1 MCEVVIRRDRS
12 SNRDAVGV
20 PLAVPEVVGGKARF
34 NGRTLT
40 DWVGDAVDR
49 LVDAIEPRAVVLF
62 GSVARGDDGPYSDI
76 DLLAIIDDGRR
87 QHEFATAAL
96 RAVAGLP
103 PEVDVVVVTQ
113 RSVESH
119 RDVPGTIIR
128 PALREGRVVYRRG
141 HRPFAIAAEAAHC
154 EEQSSSSE

>member
-1 MCEVVIRRDRS
+1 MREVNIRRERFPS
-12 SNRDAVGV
+12 RDAVGV
-20 PLAVPEVVGGKARF
+20 PLAVPEVVDGKALF
-34 NGRTLT
+34 NGRTLA

-62 GSVARGDDGPYSDI
+62 GSVARGDDGPHSDI
-76 DLLAIIDDGRR
+76 DLVAIVDDGRH
-87 QHEFATAAL
+87 QHELATAAL

-113 RSVESH
+113 HSVESH
-119 RDVPGTIIR
+119 RDVAGTIIR

-141 HRPFAIAAEAAHC
+141 HRP
-154 EEQSSSSE
+154 